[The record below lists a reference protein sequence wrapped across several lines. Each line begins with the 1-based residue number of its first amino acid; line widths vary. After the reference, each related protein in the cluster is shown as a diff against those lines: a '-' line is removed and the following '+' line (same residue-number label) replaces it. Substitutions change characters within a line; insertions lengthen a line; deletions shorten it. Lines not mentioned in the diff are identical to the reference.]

1 MHRSIT
7 QSASLALVALVFA
20 FSANAVSAATL
31 KFDPTSITATNGNT
45 FEVDIIVDAGSDQ
58 IAGTDAYIQYDN
70 TLVEPSEVVPGTF
83 FPVVSNST
91 TSEQVYI
98 NGVVTD
104 PTDFKTG
111 SGILATVTFRM
122 LSDGDGTLSFY
133 CDTSQPNTSKI
144 VKNDVNATNVIE
156 CNALTLFSI
165 NGGDVPAQVATATP
179 APTALPA
186 TGGSTGGVKESA
198 QQVTT
203 TTLPESGVFE
213 NVIGFAV
220 PGALLLAA
228 GVILKLF
235 I

>member
-1 MHRSIT
+1 MHRTIT
-7 QSASLALVALVFA
+7 QPAAVLFTALVFA
-20 FSANAVSAATL
+20 FSAQAVSAATL

-45 FEVDIIVDAGSDQ
+45 FEVDIIVDAGADQ

-70 TLVEPSEVVPGTF
+70 TLLEPSEVVPGTF

-111 SGILATVTFRM
+111 SGVLATVTFRM
-122 LSDGDGTLSFY
+122 LTDGDGTLSFY
-133 CDTSQPNTSKI
+133 CDTTQPNTSKI

-165 NGGDVPAQVATATP
+165 NGGDTPQDSTLTATP

-186 TGGSTGGVKESA
+186 TGGGVKTSA
-198 QQVTT
+198 QQVTTT